1 MHPKFL
7 PKKSW
12 KKCMALIVKCLKII
26 PLVITE
32 IAMGIETFI
41 EPFKYD
47 FMVRSLITAILSGI
61 MLPALGSFTIN
72 KNMGFMADAM
82 AHATL
87 PIIAVGVFF
96 GFSISVLGVPAA
108 ILIALFL
115 GFIIK
120 NTEVGEDTAI
130 GIIFSSFF
138 ALGFILIAVFN
149 VSINLEDL
157 LFGQILAVSTFDVL
171 VVLGLSTIVLGTLV
185 IFFKQLLF
193 YSFDPVG
200 AQVRGLNV
208 SFLNYLFLIILSLA
222 IIGSLQTVGIILV
235 LSMLIIPAA
244 AAKLLVKTFFNS
256 IMVSIIFGVIAA
268 ISGLYLS
275 YYFNLPSGPS
285 MSLVSTGIFIL
296 AFILSK
302 FINPIFTYLNIEIR

>member
-1 MHPKFL
+1 
-7 PKKSW
+7 
-12 KKCMALIVKCLKII
+12 
-26 PLVITE
+26 
-32 IAMGIETFI
+32 MGIENLL

-47 FMVRSLITAILSGI
+47 FMIRSLITAILSGI

-72 KNMGFMADAM
+72 RNMGFMADAM

-87 PIIAVGVFF
+87 PIIAIGVFF
-96 GFSISVLGVPAA
+96 GLSISVLGVPAA
-108 ILIALFL
+108 ILIALLL

-138 ALGFILIAVFN
+138 ALGFILISVFN

-157 LFGQILAVSTFDVL
+157 LFGQILAVSTFDVF
-171 VVLGLSTIVLGTLV
+171 VVLGLFIIVMSIFL

-193 YSFDPVG
+193 YSFDPIG
-200 AQVRGLNV
+200 AKVRGLNV

-235 LSMLIIPAA
+235 LSMLIIPSA
-244 AAKLLVKTFFNS
+244 AAKLITKTFVNS
-256 IMVSIIFGVIAA
+256 IIISIVFGLVASV
-268 ISGLYLS
+268 SGLYLS
-275 YYFNLPSGPS
+275 YFFNLPSGPS
-285 MSLVSTGIFIL
+285 MSIVATLLFVL
-296 AFILSK
+296 AFLISK
-302 FINPIFTYLNIEIR
+302 LVNPIFTYLNSEI